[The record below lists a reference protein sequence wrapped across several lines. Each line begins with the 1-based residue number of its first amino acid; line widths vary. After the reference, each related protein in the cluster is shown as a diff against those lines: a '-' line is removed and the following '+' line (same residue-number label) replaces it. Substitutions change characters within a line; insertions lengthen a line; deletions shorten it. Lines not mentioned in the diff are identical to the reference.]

1 MMASRNFSILGVC
14 FALCSAPAWA
24 TDVNVIG
31 LFSNKAVVVINRG
44 QPKTMSVGDAT
55 PEGVKLIAVD
65 HNGATLEIDGKR
77 QTLEMG
83 QHFATAP
90 SAGGGNKVTLA
101 PDSRGHFIT
110 DGQVNGVPMRFLVDT
125 GASVV
130 AMSVSDARRIG
141 IDYMKG
147 ERGYS
152 IVADGRRVPAYR
164 VKLDSVTVG
173 DITVFGVEA
182 SVTEGSMGVALLGMS
197 FLNRMEMQRD
207 SQSLT
212 LIKRY

>member
-1 MMASRNFSILGVC
+1 M
-14 FALCSAPAWA
+14 PAWA

-31 LFSNKAVVVINRG
+31 LFSSKAVVVINRG
-44 QPKTMSVGDAT
+44 SPKTLSVGDST

-65 HNGATLEIDGKR
+65 RNGATLEIDGKR

-90 SAGGGNKVTLA
+90 SAGGGNKVKLA
-101 PDSRGHFIT
+101 PDSRGHFVT
-110 DGQVNGVPMRFLVDT
+110 EGQVNGQPIRFLVDT
-125 GASVV
+125 GASLIS
-130 AMSVSDARRIG
+130 MSTAEAQRIG
-141 IDYMKG
+141 IDYRKG

-152 IVADGRRVPAYR
+152 IVADGRRVPVYR

-173 DITVFGVEA
+173 DITVFGVDA
-182 SVTEGSMGVALLGMS
+182 SIGEGSMGVALLGMS

>member
-1 MMASRNFSILGVC
+1 MASRNLSILALC
-14 FALCSAPAWA
+14 LALCSAPAWA

-31 LFSNKAVVVINRG
+31 LFTSKAVVVINRG
-44 QPKTMSVGDAT
+44 QPRTLSVGDTT

-65 HNGATLEIDGKR
+65 RNGATLEIDGKR

-90 SAGGGNKVTLA
+90 PAGGGSKVKLA
-101 PDSRGHFIT
+101 PDERGHFVT

-130 AMSVSDARRIG
+130 ALSVSDAQRIG

-152 IVADGRRVPAYR
+152 IVADGRRVASYR
-164 VKLDSVTVG
+164 VKLESVTVG
-173 DITVFGVEA
+173 DITVFGVDA
-182 SVTEGSMGVALLGMS
+182 SISEGSMGVALLGMS

>member
-1 MMASRNFSILGVC
+1 LLVVLA
-14 FALCSAPAWA
+14 ALPTRA

-31 LFSNKAVVVINRG
+31 LFSTKAVVVINRG
-44 QPKTMSVGDAT
+44 SPKTLSVGDTT

-65 HNGATLEIDGKR
+65 RNGATLEIDGKR

-90 SAGGGNKVTLA
+90 SAGGGTRVKLA
-101 PDSRGHFIT
+101 PDSRGHFVT
-110 DGQVNGVPMRFLVDT
+110 DGQVNGQPIRFLVDT
-125 GASVV
+125 GASLIS
-130 AMSVSDARRIG
+130 MSTAEAQRIG
-141 IDYMKG
+141 IDYRNG

-152 IVADGRRVPAYR
+152 IVADGRRVPVYR
-164 VKLDSVTVG
+164 VKLDSVTLG

-182 SVTEGSMGVALLGMS
+182 SVSEGSMGVALLGMS

>member
-1 MMASRNFSILGVC
+1 M
-14 FALCSAPAWA
+14 PAWA

-31 LFSNKAVVVINRG
+31 LFSTKAVVVINRG
-44 QPKTMSVGDAT
+44 QPKTLSVGDTT

-65 HNGATLEIDGKR
+65 RNGATLEIDGKR

-90 SAGGGNKVTLA
+90 SAGGGNRVKLA
-101 PDSRGHFIT
+101 PDARGHFVT
-110 DGQVNGVPMRFLVDT
+110 DGQVNGQPIRFLVDT
-125 GASVV
+125 GASLIS
-130 AMSVSDARRIG
+130 MSTAEAQRIG
-141 IDYMKG
+141 IDYRKG

-152 IVADGRRVPAYR
+152 IVADGRRVPVYR

-173 DITVFGVEA
+173 DITVFGVDA
-182 SVTEGSMGVALLGMS
+182 SIGEGSMGVALLGMS

-212 LIKRY
+212 LTKRY

>member
-1 MMASRNFSILGVC
+1 MASRKLPSLAACVALG
-14 FALCSAPAWA
+14 SMPAWA

-31 LFSNKAVVVINRG
+31 LFSSKAVVVINRG
-44 QPKTMSVGDAT
+44 QPKTLSVGDTT

-65 HNGATLEIDGKR
+65 RNGATLEIDGKR

-90 SAGGGNKVTLA
+90 SAGGGTTVKLA
-101 PDSRGHFIT
+101 PDSRGHFVT
-110 DGQVNGVPMRFLVDT
+110 EGQVNGQPIRFLVDT
-125 GASVV
+125 GASLIS
-130 AMSVSDARRIG
+130 MSTAEAQRIG
-141 IDYMKG
+141 IDYRKG

-152 IVADGRRVPAYR
+152 IVADGRRVPVYR

-173 DITVFGVEA
+173 DITVFGVDA
-182 SVTEGSMGVALLGMS
+182 SIGEGSMGVALLGMS

-212 LIKRY
+212 LTKRY

>member
-1 MMASRNFSILGVC
+1 MPSKIFSTLAASVALG
-14 FALCSAPAWA
+14 AIPAWA

-31 LFSNKAVVVINRG
+31 LFSTKAVVVINRG
-44 QPKTMSVGDAT
+44 SPKTLSVGDTT

-65 HNGATLEIDGKR
+65 RNGATLEIDGKR

-90 SAGGGNKVTLA
+90 SAGGGTRVKLA
-101 PDSRGHFIT
+101 PDSRGHFVT
-110 DGQVNGVPMRFLVDT
+110 DGQVNGQPIRFLVDT
-125 GASVV
+125 GASLIS
-130 AMSVSDARRIG
+130 MSTAEAQRQV
-141 IDYMKG
+141 DYRNG

-152 IVADGRRVPAYR
+152 IVADGRRVPVYR
-164 VKLDSVTVG
+164 VKLDSVSVG

-182 SVTEGSMGVALLGMS
+182 SVSEGSMGVALLGMS

-212 LIKRY
+212 LTKRY

>member
-1 MMASRNFSILGVC
+1 MASRKISSFGVC
-14 FALCSAPAWA
+14 VALCSIPAWA

-31 LFSNKAVVVINRG
+31 LFTTKAVVVINRG
-44 QPKTMSVGDAT
+44 QPKTLSVGDTT

-65 HNGATLEIDGKR
+65 RNGATLEIDGKR

-90 SAGGGNKVTLA
+90 SAGGGTRVTLA
-101 PDSRGHFIT
+101 PDSRGHFVT
-110 DGQVNGVPMRFLVDT
+110 EGQVNGQPIRFLVDT
-125 GASVV
+125 GASLISLS
-130 AMSVSDARRIG
+130 AADAQRIG
-141 IDYMKG
+141 IDYRKG
-147 ERGYS
+147 EQGYS
-152 IVADGRRVPAYR
+152 IVADGRRVPIYR

-173 DITVFGVEA
+173 DITVFGVDA
-182 SVTEGSMGVALLGMS
+182 VVGEGSMGVALLGMS

>member
-1 MMASRNFSILGVC
+1 MASMRYSALAICAALG
-14 FALCSAPAWA
+14 SAGAAA

-31 LFSNKAVVVINRG
+31 LFSDKAVVVINRG
-44 QPKTMSVGDAT
+44 SPRTLRAGETTA
-55 PEGVKLIAVD
+55 EGVKLISAD
-65 HNGATLEIDGKR
+65 RNGAVMEIDGKR

-90 SAGGGNKVTLA
+90 SAGGGTRVTLS

-110 DGQVNGVPMRFLVDT
+110 EGQVNGQPIRFLVDT
-125 GASVV
+125 GASLVS
-130 AMSVSDARRIG
+130 MSTTEARRLG
-141 IDYMKG
+141 IDYTKG
-147 ERGYS
+147 DRGYS
-152 IVADGRRVPAYR
+152 VVADGRRVPVYR
-164 VKLDSVTVG
+164 VKLDSVSLGDVTLFGIDAVVG
-173 DITVFGVEA
+173 
-182 SVTEGSMGVALLGMS
+182 EGDMGVALLGMS